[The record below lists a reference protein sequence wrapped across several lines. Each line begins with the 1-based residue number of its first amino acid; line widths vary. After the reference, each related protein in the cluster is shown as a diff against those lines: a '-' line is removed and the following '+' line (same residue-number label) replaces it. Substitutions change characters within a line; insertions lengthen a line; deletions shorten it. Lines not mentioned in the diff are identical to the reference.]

1 MIPGFLRRRRER
13 RAAEREARHTQAQAL
28 FATDMAITAAIRA
41 QLAEPMTDLDITWPL
56 RVTVGDVLSQ
66 AQDHFRLELPEA
78 DAAKLLRHRLELR
91 GHSRWPDL
99 VTDAYDPA
107 YENND

>member
-1 MIPGFLRRRRER
+1 MILGFLRRRRER
-13 RAAEREARHTQAQAL
+13 RAAEREAQHVLAQAL
-28 FATDMAITAAIRA
+28 FATDMAITLAVRA
-41 QLAEPMTDLDITWPL
+41 RLAEPVTSLDIVWPL

-66 AQDHFRLELPEA
+66 AQDHFRLELSEA
-78 DAAKLLRHRLELR
+78 DAAKLLRYRLELR

-107 YENND
+107 YATDD